1 MIEVRIKN
9 FLNDKPRHHGLP
21 WKGRV
26 SSKVVKAFK
35 EDGNIT
41 ELDKKYGR
49 STTAIIMLLESKY
62 FLK

>member
-1 MIEVRIKN
+1 VRIKN
-9 FLNDKPRHHGLP
+9 LLNDKPRNHGLP

-35 EDGNIT
+35 EDGNVT
-41 ELDKKYGR
+41 DLDKKYGR